1 MTFFN
6 RKEEVVQIEL
16 TRLGRQKLSM
26 GQFRPAYYEF
36 LDEDVL
42 YDRKNLSTGSS
53 EEQNDIKQRI
63 KEKISLRALTA
74 RQSVP
79 LIDKPYL
86 PENKVMESLGSFI
99 PYSNYRPAWNITAQD
114 GVLFSGS
121 GDMNFVSIEAA
132 SGSGLTVGPTYEN
145 VPQLTLVCD
154 YDYNLGITLTKNDPD
169 FIETIDNNFA
179 LEVDDV
185 LKNPGDDTYI
195 LFEKSFNDFTIMV
208 QEENVLNSKD
218 DFVLEVFK
226 YDYVDDNGEE
236 KVEIN
241 QLFLDGQDVESAFF
255 FFDITTDDLVEPARE
270 GFTYVDEQ
278 VKTDSDDDEC
288 VDV

>member
-42 YDRKNLSTGSS
+42 YDRKNLSSDS
-53 EEQNDIKQRI
+53 EENQNEIKKRI
-63 KEKISLRALTA
+63 KEKLSLRSKTA
-74 RQSVP
+74 RQSAP

-132 SGSGLTVGPTYEN
+132 SGSGLTIGPTYEN

-154 YDYNLGITLTKNDPD
+154 YDYNLGIALTKNDPD
-169 FIETIDNNFA
+169 FIEAIDSNFA

-226 YDYVDDNGEE
+226 YDYVDAAGEE
-236 KVEIN
+236 KVEVN